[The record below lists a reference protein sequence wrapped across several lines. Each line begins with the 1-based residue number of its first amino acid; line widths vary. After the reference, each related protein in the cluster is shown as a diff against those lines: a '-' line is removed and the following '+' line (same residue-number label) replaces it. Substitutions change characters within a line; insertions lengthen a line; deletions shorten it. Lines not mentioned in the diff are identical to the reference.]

1 MLGCTL
7 CTLPRRLLLRAEQL
21 AQRCGCPGYGT
32 SHKKRCITFWKL
44 RAIMDGGLGPLAIPL
59 SHRDAMSM
67 RSYCGASRA
76 KGLLAMCPLW
86 SICTLHLWPALSISF
101 AVATLLSS
109 RSGVYRTR
117 RWHCPYREV
126 VLTELCASVSKAEPR
141 KMISGY
147 RRAP

>member
-1 MLGCTL
+1 M
-7 CTLPRRLLLRAEQL
+7 ASHK
-21 AQRCGCPGYGT
+21 QRCF
-32 SHKKRCITFWKL
+32 ILWKFPTN
-44 RAIMDGGLGPLAIPL
+44 MDGGLGPLAIPL

-67 RSYCGASRA
+67 QSYCGASRA

-86 SICTLHLWPALSISF
+86 SICTLNVRPALSTFS
-101 AVATLLSS
+101 AVAMLLSS

-117 RWHCPYREV
+117 LWHCLYMEV
-126 VLTELCASVSKAEPR
+126 VLTELCASVFKAEPR